1 MPPRGIMQLIFDL
14 IVWIWLHFLIK
25 RKEKKHTHYT
35 RYCIIEEG
43 LLEQCVGS
51 GSIFVS
57 IPVISISQLKRQKAH
72 WGLKG
77 I

>member
-1 MPPRGIMQLIFDL
+1 MQLIFDL

-25 RKEKKHTHYT
+25 KEKKHTHYT
-35 RYCIIEEG
+35 CYCIIEEG

-57 IPVISISQLKRQKAH
+57 IPVISISQLRRQKAH

>member
-1 MPPRGIMQLIFDL
+1 MQLIFDL
-14 IVWIWLHFLIK
+14 IVWIKLHFLIK
-25 RKEKKHTHYT
+25 KEKKHTHYWIC
-35 RYCIIEEG
+35 YCIIEEG